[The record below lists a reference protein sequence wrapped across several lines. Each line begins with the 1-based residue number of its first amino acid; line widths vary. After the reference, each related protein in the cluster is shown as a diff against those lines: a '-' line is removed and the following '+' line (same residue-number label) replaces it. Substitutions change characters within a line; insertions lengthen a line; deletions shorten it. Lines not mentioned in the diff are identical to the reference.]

1 MSRKGL
7 CLCPACG
14 KDLAPKT
21 IHSHT
26 EKCEAW
32 RAKYGDSFPQF
43 KFSRELELY
52 EPEAKEEVDYVQCRE
67 CLTFGWDFRFRRMMN
82 HLVSVHGFTEATY
95 LERYPGA
102 TVRLASTLEKRK
114 TTVLGH
120 YGVENVFQ
128 AEPIKEIAKQSM
140 LSRHGGTSTMHC
152 PDIKEKI
159 DATNLE
165 RYGAS
170 NPFGS
175 VEVQERIRKTNLK
188 RYGVENPNQS
198 DLVMEKRVQT
208 NLKRYGAKHFV
219 ETADFQKKFEA
230 SSMNRFG
237 TPHPMQSEEGS
248 QLCSATL
255 RERYGV
261 DYPYQSAEIREK
273 SQATSRAN
281 HGGKHHLSDPAVIE
295 ARKKHLLELY
305 GVDNVSKIPSIKEK
319 IIAIL
324 RAKDECGA
332 VPEMNGLESSVS
344 KLMPENVIYT
354 GDWSYWVTWTN
365 GRHKNPDFVVL
376 TPEQLAAY
384 KAGVPI
390 KDLRT
395 HLVIEVNGD
404 FWHTAHKGLTRENR
418 EREFIEGY
426 TSVGV
431 TCLVIWESDLK
442 LNPDEIKQRIKG
454 FLTRLGKHNGVTS

>member
-1 MSRKGL
+1 M
-7 CLCPACG
+7 
-14 KDLAPKT
+14 
-21 IHSHT
+21 
-26 EKCEAW
+26 
-32 RAKYGDSFPQF
+32 

-52 EPEAKEEVDYVQCRE
+52 ESEAQEETDYVQCRE
-67 CLTFGWDFRFRRMMN
+67 CLTYGWDFRFRRMMS
-82 HLVSVHGFTEATY
+82 HLTGIHGFTEESY
-95 LERYPGA
+95 LEKYPGA
-102 TVRLASTLEKRK
+102 SVRLASTLEKRK
-114 TTVLGH
+114 ATVLDH

-128 AEPIKEIAKQSM
+128 ADSVKETSKQSM
-140 LSRHGGTSTMHC
+140 RSRHGVDHPMKSQAIRKRIG
-152 PDIKEKI
+152 
-159 DATNLE
+159 ATNVE
-165 RYGAS
+165 RYGAG
-170 NPFGS
+170 NPFAS
-175 VEVQERIRKTNLK
+175 PEIQQRIKKTNLE

-198 DLVMEKRVQT
+198 DLVMEKRIRT
-208 NLKRYGAKHFV
+208 NLERYGV
-219 ETADFQKKFEA
+219 EHYLETDNFQVKFERTSIA
-230 SSMNRFG
+230 NFG
-237 TPHPMQSEEGS
+237 TPHPMLSERGKELHAAGC
-248 QLCSATL
+248 LKV
-255 RERYGV
+255 YGTRNALLV
-261 DYPYQSAEIREK
+261 PAVQAE

-305 GVDNVSKIPSIKEK
+305 GVDNVSKIPSVKEK